1 MIFPEKMMKIAGYLP
16 VNRISFTFK
25 DYFYMLKTKKK
36 PKQIKA
42 QTHKLNWGITLV
54 FLDSQVH
61 GLVPVSTFSTSSPY
75 VSGWNYL
82 L

>member
-1 MIFPEKMMKIAGYLP
+1 MIFPEKMIKIAGYLP
-16 VNRISFTFK
+16 VNRISFTSK
-25 DYFYMLKTKKK
+25 IMLKTKKK
-36 PKQIKA
+36 PKQIKP